1 MGSALRP
8 GEVVDRYTVEHL
20 LGEGGMAAV
29 YAVRHNTLGSHHA
42 FKLLKVENDAIRRRL
57 VAEGQVQASLRHP
70 NIVAV
75 TDVLFVR
82 GQPGLLMEKI
92 DGPSIEDWLLEEIPS
107 VEDSLRLF
115 RGIVAGVARAHRSG
129 LVHRDLKPGNVLL
142 DSADGLIIP
151 KVADFGLAKVLADE
165 EGGHS
170 QTRTGFAMGTP
181 QYMAPEQIRSAKDV
195 DVRADVFALGCILYR
210 LVTGRMPF
218 DNPDMLALFNSIAQG
233 EYTPPETLVPD
244 LPQRVVDTI
253 RGCLEVDREKRLQT
267 CDAVRISLYGAA
279 DENLSGG
286 VRISNPVTN
295 REFRATAR
303 MVPGET
309 RLPSSVEPSITR
321 QKRIE
326 TTVAPSSAAT
336 FGMGALAA
344 GGVAAVLGAV
354 VLALAAGWLWWREG
368 KAGAPRADAPAEAAP
383 VVEAAPLVAEPAPEA
398 AIVAAP
404 EAPPVSG
411 RAAPTN
417 TALPTTK
424 PAAAGA
430 TPHRTE
436 RPERTERPAKPAS
449 ASTPGSS
456 VPTGSWSVSGEV
468 ASITLTGG
476 GRSYTPG
483 NIPAGSYDLEFTF
496 TDGAPRK
503 GGVVRIE
510 TGESVRIVCNSSFA
524 NCAVR

>member
-1 MGSALRP
+1 MSSALRT

-29 YAVRHNTLGSHHA
+29 YAVRHNTLGSKHA

-92 DGPSIEDWLLEEIPS
+92 DGPSVEEWLEEEIPN

-151 KVADFGLAKVLADE
+151 KVADFGLAKILADE

-218 DNPDMLALFNSIAQG
+218 DNPDMLALFNAIAQG
-233 EYTPPETLVPD
+233 EYTPPEEIVPD
-244 LPQRVVDTI
+244 LPKRVADTI
-253 RGCLEVDREKRLQT
+253 RGCLMVDREKRLQT
-267 CDAVRISLYGAA
+267 CEELRICLYGAA

-286 VRISNPVTN
+286 VRIANPVVN
-295 REFRATAR
+295 RVRAPIPLVA
-303 MVPGET
+303 GET
-309 RLPSSVEPSITR
+309 RLPTGVDVSIAR
-321 QKRIE
+321 PKRPDA
-326 TTVAPSSAAT
+326 TLAPSSAAT

-344 GGVAAVLGAV
+344 GGVAAVIGAV
-354 VLALAAGWLWWREG
+354 ALAIVAGFLWWRDG
-368 KAGAPRADAPAEAAP
+368 KSKAQVVPAPVAVTSPGTGAP
-383 VVEAAPLVAEPAPEA
+383 VEK
-398 AIVAAP
+398 
-404 EAPPVSG
+404 
-411 RAAPTN
+411 TN
-417 TALPTTK
+417 TAPAVTPPEEKPVETPQMAVTSHSPPQK
-424 PAAAGA
+424 PQPAAGSSGA
-430 TPHRTE
+430 HRTE
-436 RPERTERPAKPAS
+436 KPVKPAP
-449 ASTPGSS
+449 TPTET
-456 VPTGSWSVSGEV
+456 VPGGSWSVSGEV

-476 GRSYTPG
+476 GRSWTPG
-483 NIPAGSYDLEFTF
+483 KVPAGTYELAFTF
-496 TDGAPRK
+496 ADGAPRK
-503 GGVVRIE
+503 GG
-510 TGESVRIVCNSSFA
+510 SVRVGAGDSVHVVCNTAFA
-524 NCAVR
+524 NCAVK